1 MRLKALRP
9 LPYAREPKTL
19 GEHLKKRRYELS
31 LRQKDVADKIEINQS
46 TYITWE
52 TDQAE
57 PEIRC
62 WPQIIDFLGFD
73 PFADKEGTLGE
84 RLQTRYRELGI
95 PRKRAAVLLGI
106 DEGTLPRYERGK
118 WQPGKRNAEI
128 IERFL
133 ARRP

>member
-1 MRLKALRP
+1 MRP

-31 LRQKDVADKIEINQS
+31 LRQKDVADKLEISQS

-57 PEIRC
+57 PEIRY
-62 WPQIIDFLGFD
+62 WPKIIELLGCD
-73 PFADKEGTLGE
+73 PLANKEGTLGE
-84 RLQTRYRELGI
+84 RLQARYRELGV
-95 PRKRAAVLLGI
+95 PRKRAAARLGI
-106 DEGTLPRYERGK
+106 DEGTLLRYERGK
-118 WQPGKRNAEI
+118 WRPGKRHAGI

-133 ARRP
+133 ARRS